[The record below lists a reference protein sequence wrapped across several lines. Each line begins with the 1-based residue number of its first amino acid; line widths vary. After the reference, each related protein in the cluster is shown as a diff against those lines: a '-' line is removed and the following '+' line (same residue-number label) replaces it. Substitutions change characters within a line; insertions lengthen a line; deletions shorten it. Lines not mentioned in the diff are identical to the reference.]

1 MFHLGPRISEDRHCP
16 FFTVYA
22 LFHHCHILVQLSY
35 EYNSQRVVFFNYKTF
50 FFLFYKNLQPYPQH
64 QISPLSPVLL
74 VPYGF
79 HGCLFPHPL
88 FILISLKLSEASMEA
103 MWVCDHQNDLIAR
116 RHEVKLDAQD
126 LASKFSFRNSQR
138 KRSPKLV
145 EIKPFLL

>member
-1 MFHLGPRISEDRHCP
+1 MLSSTIVTSLYSCPTNTTLKESFSFITKP
-16 FFTVYA
+16 FFFYFTKPSA
-22 LFHHCHILVQLSY
+22 IPSTSNF
-35 EYNSQRVVFFNYKTF
+35 TF
-50 FFLFYKNLQPYPQH
+50 VSRLQG
-64 QISPLSPVLL
+64 SKVVLL

-116 RHEVKLDAQD
+116 RHKVKLDAQD

-138 KRSPKLV
+138 KRSSKLV
-145 EIKPFLL
+145 EIKHFLL